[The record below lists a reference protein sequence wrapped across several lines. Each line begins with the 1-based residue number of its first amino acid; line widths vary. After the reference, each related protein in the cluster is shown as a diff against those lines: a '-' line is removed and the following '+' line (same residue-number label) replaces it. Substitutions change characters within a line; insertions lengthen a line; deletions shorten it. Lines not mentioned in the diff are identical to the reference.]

1 VQEVEQLR
9 LSAERWSS
17 QELTLSDEGTG
28 LRWSLTR
35 EQLRTSLRLVTEP
48 PGGAASLSLH
58 FDARRLGEELAK
70 AQLDLSPRDARF
82 EVASDGTVRVIPSQA
97 GYALDMGELV
107 AALEA
112 AAASGTGK
120 GPLPLRPGAPPALD
134 TATAEALGIKGE
146 VARFTT
152 RHPCCQP
159 RVGNIHR
166 AADLVDGFVVRPGQR
181 FSLNEVLGQRTLAR
195 GFVEAPTIEEGEMVD
210 TVGGGVSQFTTT
222 LFNAVLHG
230 GYAILERQPH
240 SYWFSRYPMGHEAT
254 LSWPHPDLVFEN
266 DSQAGLLIRAT
277 YTKTSITLTLY
288 GDNGG
293 RRVETSVSS
302 RMDIV
307 QPPVE
312 FVADPTMPPDKEKRL
327 DSGCIGWSV
336 ITSRK
341 ITFPDGRVKEESRK
355 VTYQPKSRRLKVHPC
370 RIPDGEPGHTDQP
383 CPVPEEESPADASA
397 SEPTGS
403 PQP

>member
-1 VQEVEQLR
+1 
-9 LSAERWSS
+9 
-17 QELTLSDEGTG
+17 
-28 LRWSLTR
+28 
-35 EQLRTSLRLVTEP
+35 
-48 PGGAASLSLH
+48 
-58 FDARRLGEELAK
+58 
-70 AQLDLSPRDARF
+70 
-82 EVASDGTVRVIPSQA
+82 
-97 GYALDMGELV
+97 
-107 AALEA
+107 
-112 AAASGTGK
+112 
-120 GPLPLRPGAPPALD
+120 
-134 TATAEALGIKGE
+134 
-146 VARFTT
+146 
-152 RHPCCQP
+152 
-159 RVGNIHR
+159 
-166 AADLVDGFVVRPGQR
+166 
-181 FSLNEVLGQRTLAR
+181 
-195 GFVEAPTIEEGEMVD
+195 
-210 TVGGGVSQFTTT
+210 
-222 LFNAVLHG
+222 
-230 GYAILERQPH
+230 
-240 SYWFSRYPMGHEAT
+240 MGHEAT